1 MHKCPFNGWK
11 SSKAQSL
18 ESGRPNSFTVPASRS
33 LSYLSLSSQANARIW
48 RFGCQATVKVGLSH
62 GMSAIFSPVQGQKS
76 IISNQFT
83 TCSEFLFSFHILNV
97 KNSVS
102 HVLDLKLNYMSHGP
116 QQGLE
121 GPFFVETFKSQFK
134 NHLYLLLWRYVFTIV
149 TKSLGITLLG

>member
-1 MHKCPFNGWK
+1 MVENLLRLSPW
-11 SSKAQSL
+11 SL
-18 ESGRPNSFTVPASRS
+18 GGQIAS
-33 LSYLSLSSQANARIW
+33 LSLHL
-48 RFGCQATVKVGLSH
+48 GLSH
-62 GMSAIFSPVQGQKS
+62 ICPCHHKQMLEYDVLDARPLWRLDSHMECQRFFHLYKDKSLLLAINSLHVQNS
-76 IISNQFT
+76 S
-83 TCSEFLFSFHILNV
+83 FSFHILNV